1 MKKNTDYNE
10 TGRVLNRLSVIFYY
24 LLLVWI
30 NFTHF
35 GFYIY
40 INTFS
45 YLFKNKLKND
55 RKKERHSH
63 REQSET
69 FCIVDRKAVP
79 ASVHTLFK

>member
-1 MKKNTDYNE
+1 M
-10 TGRVLNRLSVIFYY
+10 
-24 LLLVWI
+24 
-30 NFTHF
+30 
-35 GFYIY
+35 
-40 INTFS
+40 
-45 YLFKNKLKND
+45 FKNKLKND